1 VAVSGGHTFSAIG
14 AAWISACAV
23 DDVGAAWCWG
33 GNDQGE
39 LGIGVMGIV
48 LTPTLVTEP

>member
-1 VAVSGGHTFSAIG
+1 VAVSGGHSFSSIG
-14 AAWISACAV
+14 AAAGSACAV
-23 DDVGAAWCWG
+23 DGAGAAWCWG
-33 GNDQGE
+33 ANDQGE